1 MKSAILSLFVVS
13 ITVNNA
19 SAQPLPFSFKTET
32 YREKDTGITV
42 FAIRLEQPFLAEEFE
57 KSNYLR
63 LESTDNRSYLIY
75 PKETKFRQKHA
86 EFYGRL
92 KGTGKAKVKLSYEII
107 AENLDGS
114 RKVDVRQAEIEIA
127 IPAEPTG
134 ISVIHKD
141 WARKQNEHFANLLR
155 YYPETS
161 FFEYVLLQS
170 RERYGVA
177 PPPLPKSTNAAT
189 SRTEAGL
196 YHTFSGGLAL
206 QQALQYQ
213 TLTSGPNVGDLN
225 IHISKLAAPSLRSH
239 DYPKSLAKKKEQG
252 VAAKVNSL
260 ARLVPA
266 DHYLLHFNSMTAA
279 NELME
284 LSTQWGESLLRM
296 FTVNAREQNLREK
309 YEFQLCVRRDPI
321 TKLFNDKVI
330 AEVAVSG
337 SDFFIEEGTDVTLLF
352 KLAKPDVFEQAAAK
366 WLDEIRKTRPDVQ
379 VRQFNYR
386 GHKVEARYTSD
397 RMVSSFV
404 IRHEDTLAISNSHVA
419 IRKIIDAMIGR
430 SPSLYAADD
439 YHYVSTILPPSDA
452 PNSAYLYA
460 SEAFLKR
467 LVSPQFKIAEKRR
480 LQSFNN
486 LVMLNNASMFYRL
499 ENGNSPQTLSDL
511 VEGRFVNL
519 SKIVDPAGGAYAFDA
534 ENDTATSSVYNR
546 IKYLTPILELDV
558 LNVSSN
564 EQQEYG
570 RYKQRYESTWR
581 AYFDPIALR
590 ITTGN
595 TVKVET
601 CVLPF
606 ANSNIDVGL
615 RSMLDARPQLMSTS
629 DIARSAVASIA
640 FVPGRKHIAGL
651 VREIPGMRAT
661 LEADPTL
668 TDLSWL
674 GDQVSLHFLDDDTIL
689 EIDPTL
695 LRSVNMLGSV
705 DVPQQAAVSALIA
718 ATNYPVYMTI
728 DVEDEAKAARL
739 LQNLGSRIFLEGD
752 NLLGFQTKFDS
763 YRLPDY
769 KKHQLYVLSYQ
780 LYAVKLRLHV
790 ALVGGKLV
798 AATKHDA
805 LKQVIDASASPDKP
819 TRSAHVML
827 RLNFAGMDR
836 MKQDFQLYW
845 SERLREASHRNI
857 MPIYNLIKL
866 YGVPI
871 GDVNKLSD
879 AKYGVT
885 YFCPGGGD
893 YVFDAA
899 RDQVSST
906 VFGNRRD
913 AKQSLTIDDKSPFS
927 QFINSLDEIVATLTY
942 TEDALLATVEVKR
955 KQAAKKA
962 DKK

>member
-1 MKSAILSLFVVS
+1 MKPAILSIVLTS
-13 ITVNNA
+13 LLATHA
-19 SAQPLPFSFKTET
+19 SADPLPFTYKVET
-32 YREKDTGITV
+32 YREKDTDITV
-42 FAIRLEQPFLAEEFE
+42 FALRLEQPFLAEEFE

-63 LESTDNRSYLIY
+63 LASADDRSYLIY

-92 KGTGKAKVKLSYEII
+92 RGNDKAKVQLSYEII
-107 AENLDGS
+107 SENLDGT
-114 RKVDVRQAEIEIA
+114 RKVDVRKADIEIP
-127 IPAEPTG
+127 IPVEPIG
-134 ISVIHKD
+134 LDSLHKE
-141 WARKQNEHFANLLR
+141 WARRQNDHFADLLR

-177 PPPLPKSTNAAT
+177 PPKLPRSSVSSSAT
-189 SRTEAGL
+189 EFGL

-213 TLTSGPNVGDLN
+213 TLSSGPKVGDLN
-225 IHISKLAAPSLRSH
+225 THISELSAPRIQSPDYKELLR
-239 DYPKSLAKKKEQG
+239 KKMDAGGG
-252 VAAKVNSL
+252 VRVSDL

-266 DHYLLHFNSMTAA
+266 DHYILQLNSMDAA
-279 NELME
+279 NDLMQ
-284 LSTQWGESLLRM
+284 LSGEWGESILRM

-321 TKLFNDKVI
+321 TKLFKDKVI
-330 AEVAVSG
+330 DELAVSG

-352 KLAKPDVFEQAAAK
+352 DLAKPDAFEAAAAG
-366 WLDEIRKTRPDVQ
+366 WLAEIRKVRPDVQ

-386 GHKVEARYTSD
+386 GHKVEARFTSD

-404 IRHEDTLAISNSHVA
+404 VRNENTVAISNSHVA
-419 IRKIIDAMIGR
+419 IRKVIDTIIGR
-430 SPSLYAADD
+430 SPSLYNELD
-439 YHYVSTILPPSDA
+439 YHYVSTILPPNESA
-452 PNSAYLYA
+452 NGAYLYA

-467 LVSPQFKIAEKRR
+467 LLSPAFKIAEKRR

-499 ENGNSPQTLSDL
+499 ENGSSPATLSDL

-519 SKIVDPAGGAYAFDA
+519 SKIVDQTGGAYAFDPA
-534 ENDTATSSVYNR
+534 NDTATSSVYNR
-546 IKYLTPILELDV
+546 IKYLTPIVELDV
-558 LNVSSN
+558 LKVSSV
-564 EQQEYG
+564 EKQQYE

-581 AYFDPIALR
+581 DYFNPIAIR
-590 ITTGN
+590 ITTG
-595 TVKVET
+595 TDVKVET

-606 ANSNIDVGL
+606 ANSRTYHDL
-615 RSMLDARPQLMSTS
+615 RSVMSDQPQKVSTS
-629 DIARSAVASIA
+629 DIAKSAVASVV
-640 FVPGRKHIAGL
+640 FVPGREGIAA
-651 VREIPGMRAT
+651 VMRQIPGMKAA

-668 TDLSWL
+668 TDLSWI
-674 GDQVSLHFLDDDTIL
+674 GDQASLHFLDDDTIL

-695 LRSVNMLGSV
+695 LRKVDMLGSFG
-705 DVPQQAAVSALIA
+705 VPAQTGVSTLLAAM
-718 ATNYPVYMTI
+718 NYPVYLTI
-728 DVEDEAKAARL
+728 GVEDEAKAARL
-739 LQNLGSRIFLEGD
+739 LENLGSRIYLEGD
-752 NLLGFQTKFDS
+752 NVFGFQTKFDS

-769 KKHQLYVLSYQ
+769 KKHKLYVLSFQ

-805 LKQVIDASASPDKP
+805 LKEVIDAAALPNQTTQP
-819 TRSAHVML
+819 IHAML
-827 RLNFAGMDR
+827 RVNFAGMDR
-836 MKQDFQLYW
+836 MKEDFQLYW

-857 MPIYNLIKL
+857 MPIYNMIKL
-866 YGVPI
+866 YGVKI
-871 GDVNKLSD
+871 NDVNKLSD

-893 YVFDAA
+893 YVYDSV

-906 VFGNRRD
+906 VFGNRQHARQTL
-913 AKQSLTIDDKSPFS
+913 AMDDKSSFS
-927 QFINSLDEIVATLTY
+927 KFINSLDQIQATLTFSD
-942 TEDALLATVEVKR
+942 EALLATVVVKR
-955 KQAAKKA
+955 KKAAKK
-962 DKK
+962 

>member
-1 MKSAILSLFVVS
+1 MKSAVFSLIAMSMVTS
-13 ITVNNA
+13 A
-19 SAQPLPFSFKTET
+19 SAEPLPFSYKTET

-42 FAIRLEQPFLAEEFE
+42 FALRLEQPFLAEEFE

-63 LESTDNRSYLIY
+63 LKSADTRSYLIY

-92 KGTGKAKVKLSYEII
+92 RGTGKAKLRLSYEIVS
-107 AENLDGS
+107 ENLDGT
-114 RKVDVRQAEIEIA
+114 RKVDVRTADIEVT
-127 IPAEPTG
+127 IPMEPTG

-141 WARKQNEHFANLLR
+141 WARKQNAHFADLLR

-177 PPPLPKSTNAAT
+177 PPEL
-189 SRTEAGL
+189 SRTANSADSGTEFGL

-213 TLTSGPNVGDLN
+213 TLKSGPNVGDLN
-225 IHISKLAAPSLRSH
+225 IHISKLPVPNLRSLE
-239 DYPKSLAKKKEQG
+239 YEKLIAKKKEQG
-252 VAAKVNSL
+252 VPAKVNSL

-266 DHYLLHFNSMTAA
+266 DHYLLHFKSMAAA

-321 TKLFNDKVI
+321 TKLFADKVI
-330 AEVAVSG
+330 GEVAVSG

-352 KLAKPDVFEQAAAK
+352 KLLKPDVFEQATAN
-366 WLDEIRKTRPDVQ
+366 WLAEVRKTRPDVQ

-386 GHKVEARYTSD
+386 GHKVEARFTSD

-404 IRHEDTLAISNSHVA
+404 IRFEDTMVISNSHVA
-419 IRKIIDAMIGR
+419 IRKIIDAIIGH
-430 SPSLYAADD
+430 SPSLSLAAD
-439 YHYVSTILPPSDA
+439 YHYVSTILPPSDD
-452 PNSAYLYA
+452 PHSAYLYA

-499 ENGNSPQTLSDL
+499 ENGDSPRTLSDL
-511 VEGRFVNL
+511 VEGRFVNM
-519 SKIVDPAGGAYAFDA
+519 SKIVDPAGGAYAFDP

-564 EQQEYG
+564 EQKEYA

-581 AYFDPIALR
+581 DYFDPIAMR
-590 ITTGN
+590 ITTGTN
-595 TVKVET
+595 VKVET

-606 ANSNIDVGL
+606 ANSGAYQSL
-615 RSMLDARPQLMSTS
+615 RSILDERPQLMSTS
-629 DIARSAVASIA
+629 DIARSAVASLA
-640 FVPGRKHIAGL
+640 FVPGRKRIASL
-651 VREIPGMRAT
+651 VRGIPGMQAT
-661 LEADPTL
+661 LDADPTL

-695 LRSVNMLGSV
+695 LKNVNMLGSV
-705 DVPQQAAVSALIA
+705 GVPHQAAVSALVA

-728 DVEDEAKAARL
+728 DVEDEAKASRL

-752 NLLGFQTKFDS
+752 DVFGFQTRFDS

-769 KKHQLYVLSYQ
+769 KKHKLYVLSYQ
-780 LYAVKLRLHV
+780 LYAVKLRLHM
-790 ALVGGKLV
+790 ALIGGKLV

-805 LKQVIDASASPDKP
+805 LKQVIDASDSPDKFNRP
-819 TRSAHVML
+819 AHAML

-836 MKQDFQLYW
+836 MKHDFQLYW

-871 GDVNKLSD
+871 GEVNKLSD

-893 YVFDAA
+893 YKFDAA

-906 VFGNRRD
+906 VFGNRRE
-913 AKQSLTIDDKSPFS
+913 AKQALTIDDKSSFS
-927 QFINSLDEIVATLTY
+927 QFINSLDEIVASLTY
-942 TEDALLATVEVKR
+942 TDDALFATLEVKR
-955 KQAAKKA
+955 KAPAKKPA
-962 DKK
+962 KK